1 MGGGRIVAHVDDG
14 GREVVVVMVVVV
26 MVVVVMVVVVMVV
39 VVMVVVVVV
48 VVTSNVGRCH
58 CVNDRGG
65 GVVMVALSMQV
76 VGWQV
81 IASSSLVVVA
91 FAH

>member
-14 GREVVVVMVVVV
+14 GREVMVVMV
-26 MVVVVMVVVVMVV
+26 
-39 VVMVVVVVV
+39 VVVVVV

-65 GVVMVALSMQV
+65 GVVMVALSTQV

-81 IASSSLVVVA
+81 IALSSLVVVA

>member
-14 GREVVVVMVVVV
+14 GRE
-26 MVVVVMVVVVMVV
+26 VV

-65 GVVMVALSMQV
+65 GVVMVALSTQV